1 MAAELFPSLPL
12 RVSIAV
18 CAHCGGPVATFAS
31 MCPRCGHRAGSGGT
45 VVIGG
50 VPVFGSRRRRLF
62 SLVARRM
69 VTMLLL
75 CAAVA
80 GVFLLSHVS
89 RPQNVHE
96 ADDQEEQCRAI
107 EEAGEEYE
115 GELAACQAKLAR
127 LRMIEHH
134 QMNAAPSLTLDSL
147 HQSP

>member
-1 MAAELFPSLPL
+1 
-12 RVSIAV
+12 
-18 CAHCGGPVATFAS
+18 

-50 VPVFGSRRRRLF
+50 IPVFGSRRRRLF

-80 GVFLLSHVS
+80 GVFLLSHVA
-89 RPQNVHE
+89 RPQNMHQ

-107 EEAGEEYE
+107 EEAGEDYV
-115 GELAACQAKLAR
+115 GELAACQSKLAR
-127 LRMIEHH
+127 LRLLERDHARAETVRSGIDGAE
-134 QMNAAPSLTLDSL
+134 AR
-147 HQSP
+147 